1 MRLCEK
7 TREFN
12 KHFTDNLFTLR
23 ILVIKSMF
31 VLINLE
37 NFEYCVNSTY
47 LLVGSNLQMCKSL
60 LFIETYDKISDN

>member
-1 MRLCEK
+1 MHLCEK

-23 ILVIKSMF
+23 ILVIKSVF

-37 NFEYCVNSTY
+37 NFEYCDQFY
-47 LLVGSNLQMCKSL
+47 FISL
-60 LFIETYDKISDN
+60 CNRLIGKLKFADV

>member
-1 MRLCEK
+1 MHLCEK

-37 NFEYCVNSTY
+37 NFEYCVNSISFHYVTD
-47 LLVGSNLQMCKSL
+47 
-60 LFIETYDKISDN
+60 LFTSRLKFADV